1 MNIDDKSFENTRIEK
16 LKKSLYSR
24 NTVDAPTE
32 QRSNINPTGVE
43 APTSWGA
50 PKSFEYTVDSMS
62 KGRNNSFFNKFLL
75 ISAMVFLASLGAAY
89 YMFSGGFNTISPNNL
104 DVKIIAPSLVSS
116 GEELPIGLSI
126 INGNKVD
133 LQDVYL
139 TINYPQGTQ
148 AVDSDKLLNHDRIS
162 LGTIASGSSVAYSI
176 RAILFGVKDEQKDF
190 NFNIE
195 YKVKGSNATFYKEK
209 VYSLAIGSSPVL
221 LSVDY
226 PKEVNSGQEMIIKI
240 NLTSNS
246 SVVLKNALVKIDYP
260 YGFTYERSSIKPI
273 RNNSVWNIG
282 NMSNGDKK
290 TLEIA
295 GIMIGQNQEDKT
307 FKISVG
313 SQSATN
319 GSEIDSSLAESDVTV
334 GIRKSFFD
342 LGVSAGKGVPTKMG
356 GIVAVNVKWNNTLLE
371 KIVNAKIVATLSGNA
386 LDRSRVTAG
395 NNGYYKS
402 IENYV
407 TWDKN
412 GLVDLASM
420 SPGDGGNVFM
430 NLGTYSNQN
439 SNLPVKNP
447 HVDVHIDISGYRG
460 TSDGEVVK
468 SESDIVVKLQ
478 TIAKFTAKSFRSV
491 GPFVNTGPIP
501 PKAETESTYTI
512 TWVITNANN
521 DLSSAI
527 VKAKL
532 PESVSWKG
540 VISPVTEKIAY
551 NPDDRSVTWN
561 VGNVS
566 AGSGYSTSPK
576 TVSFQIGLT
585 PSLSEVLTT
594 PDLVTDANFSASDS
608 YAGSVVSDQMS
619 QVNAQTADP
628 NYKSTDSVVVK

>member
-1 MNIDDKSFENTRIEK
+1 MENSRIER

-24 NTVDAPTE
+24 NTVDAPAE

-75 ISAMVFLASLGAAY
+75 ISAVVFLASLGAAY

-104 DVKIIAPSLVSS
+104 DVKIIAPSLISS
-116 GEELPIGLSI
+116 GEELPIGLTV

-139 TINYPQGTQ
+139 IVDYPQGTQ
-148 AVDSDKLLNHDRIS
+148 AIDSDRALTHDRIS
-162 LGTIASGSSVAYSI
+162 LGTIASGSSASNSL
-176 RAILFGVKDEQKDF
+176 RQILFGEKDEQKDF
-190 NFNIE
+190 NFTVE
-195 YKVKGSNATFYKEK
+195 YKVKGSNATFSKEK
-209 VYSLAIGSSPVL
+209 SYSLAIGSSPVL

-226 PKEVNSGQEMIIKI
+226 PKEVNSGQDMTIKI

-246 SVVLKNALVKIDYP
+246 SVTLKNALVKIDYP
-260 YGFTYERSSIKPI
+260 YGFTYGSSSLKPL

-282 NMSNGDKK
+282 DMANGDKK
-290 TLEIA
+290 TLEIT
-295 GIMIGQNQEDKT
+295 GVMIGQNQEDKT
-307 FKISVG
+307 FKINVG

-319 GSEIDSSLAESDVTV
+319 VSDIESSLAENDITV

-342 LGVSAGKGVPTKMG
+342 LGITSGKGVPTKMG
-356 GIVAVNVKWNNTLLE
+356 GIATANIKWDNTLLE
-371 KIVNAKIVATLSGNA
+371 KIVNAKITVTLGGNA
-386 LDRSRVTAG
+386 LDRSRVTPG

-407 TWDKN
+407 MWDKN
-412 GLVDLASM
+412 GLTDLGSI
-420 SPGDGGNVFM
+420 SPGDGGSVFLSM
-430 NLGTYSNQN
+430 GTVGNQN
-439 SNLPVKNP
+439 QNAPIKNP
-447 HVDVHIDISGYRG
+447 HIDLHVAISGYRG
-460 TSDGEVVK
+460 TSDGEEVK
-468 SESDIVVKLQ
+468 SDGDISIKLQ
-478 TIAKFTAKSFRSV
+478 SITNFTAKSYRSI
-491 GPFVNTGPIP
+491 GPFANTGPIP

-521 DLSSAI
+521 DLNSS
-527 VKAKL
+527 VVTAKL

-540 VISPVTEKIAY
+540 VISPSSEKIAY
-551 NPDDRSVTWN
+551 NPDDRSVSWN

-566 AGSGYSTSPK
+566 AGSGYSSSARS
-576 TVSFQIGLT
+576 VSFQIGLV

-594 PDLVTDANFSASDS
+594 PDLVTDINFSGTDT
-608 YAGSVVSDQMS
+608 YAGSRINMPAATVS
-619 QVNAQTADP
+619 AQTADP
-628 NYKSTDSVVVK
+628 DYKSTDSVVVK